1 MEVMDVIRARRS
13 TRSFKPDAVSNEI
26 LAEIL
31 EAGRLAPSPGNSQG
45 WYFGVIRD
53 EQVRRQLAHAAG
65 NQTWIAGAPVMIAL
79 CAQVDWH
86 LHPPAEDDFGLQVC
100 LTRYG
105 ADFWIHLHAH
115 PDPRRTAALLGEG
128 MVSLAGQ
135 HMVLAAVNHG
145 LGACWVGYLD
155 VDKASAILGLPEN
168 VVCQDLLPIGYPA
181 EAPEPIERRSL
192 DDVVF
197 TNRWQPRRSQFSSNT
212 GD

>member
-86 LHPPAEDDFGLQVC
+86 LHPPAEDD
-100 LTRYG
+100 
-105 ADFWIHLHAH
+105 
-115 PDPRRTAALLGEG
+115 
-128 MVSLAGQ
+128 
-135 HMVLAAVNHG
+135 
-145 LGACWVGYLD
+145 
-155 VDKASAILGLPEN
+155 
-168 VVCQDLLPIGYPA
+168 
-181 EAPEPIERRSL
+181 
-192 DDVVF
+192 
-197 TNRWQPRRSQFSSNT
+197 
-212 GD
+212 